1 METLEVRLTDEHG
14 AEGVRRTIRFG
25 SEEIWWAIDGPAD
38 ALPAPLATHDLAAT
52 ALIYHAMREGRHLHI
67 DGPVSLPLLE
77 GLEEFVAC
85 WVLWRP
91 DLYKRIMVSASE
103 EVAPSLSLER
113 RDRVVAAFSG
123 GIDGAF
129 TFWRHHR
136 RQAGRRSRSIQC
148 AVLIHGF
155 DIPLQ
160 QNAAFEVAFSQ
171 ASDTLR
177 SVEKPLARLTTNW
190 RAVSSRNWEMDYGA
204 GLTAC
209 LRNWEG
215 SVGSALIGAGED
227 YAHLVI
233 PWGTNPISL
242 PMLSTPSFEV
252 VYDGAGFTRTEKVAA
267 LSNWPEALRNLRVC
281 WENSETGKNCGTCE
295 KCVRTKLNFL
305 AAGLTLPEALA
316 EAPDPRQ
323 VRQIDARNEVQLA
336 FLDDILTFA
345 KHRGAQ
351 EYWIKPLKVAIKR
364 NRRRVVMRREKKS
377 LRQLLR
383 GYLNRENIW

>member
-1 METLEVRLTDEHG
+1 VRLTDEHG

-38 ALPAPLATHDLAAT
+38 ALPAPLATHDLAAV
-52 ALIYHAMREGRHLHI
+52 ALIFRAMREGCHLHV

-91 DLYKRIMVSASE
+91 DLYRRITVSASE

-113 RDRVVAAFSG
+113 RERAVVAFSG
-123 GIDGAF
+123 GVDGAF

-160 QNAAFEVAFSQ
+160 QSAAFEVAFSQ

-190 RAVSSRNWEMDYGA
+190 RAEGSQWEKEFGA
-204 GLTAC
+204 GLAAC
-209 LRNWEG
+209 LLNWEG
-215 SVGSALIGAGED
+215 SVGSALIGADHD
-227 YAHLVI
+227 YAHLSI
-233 PWGTNPISL
+233 PWGSNPISFS
-242 PMLSTPSFEV
+242 MLSTPSFEV
-252 VYDGAGFTRTEKVAA
+252 VYDGAGFRRTEKVAA
-267 LSNWPEALRNLRVC
+267 LSDWPEALSNLRVC
-281 WENSETGKNCGTCE
+281 WENVETGKNCGTCQ

-305 AAGLTLPEALA
+305 AAGLPLPEALA

-323 VRQIDARNEVQLA
+323 IRQINVRSGGQLEY
-336 FLDDILTFA
+336 LDDILTFA
-345 KHRGAQ
+345 KQRGMQ
-351 EYWIKPLKVAIKR
+351 EYWVDPLKVAIKR
-364 NRRRVVMRREKKS
+364 SRRRIALRRSKMR

-383 GYLNRENIW
+383 SYLNRENI

>member
-1 METLEVRLTDEHG
+1 MGTLDVRLTEGRG
-14 AEGVRRTIRFG
+14 AEGVRRTLRFG
-25 SEEIWWAIDGPAD
+25 SEEIWWTIDGPPD
-38 ALPAPLATHDLAAT
+38 ALPAQLPTHDLAAI
-52 ALIYHAMREGRHLHI
+52 ALIFRAMREGRHLHV

-77 GLEEFVAC
+77 GLEEFVAS
-85 WVLWRP
+85 WVMWRP
-91 DLYKRIMVSASE
+91 DLYKRITVSASE

-113 RDRVVAAFSG
+113 RNRAVVAFSG
-123 GIDGAF
+123 GVDGSF

-136 RQAGRRSRSIQC
+136 RLAGRRSRSIQC
-148 AVLIHGF
+148 AVLVHGF
-155 DIPLQ
+155 EIPLEQ
-160 QNAAFEVAFSQ
+160 SAAFEVAFSQ

-190 RAVSSRNWEMDYGA
+190 RTVCSRNWQMDYGA

-215 SVGSALIGAGED
+215 SVGSALIGSGED
-227 YAHLVI
+227 YAHLLI
-233 PWGTNPISL
+233 PWGSNPIIF

-281 WENSETGKNCGTCE
+281 WRVKTGKNCGTCE

-305 AAGLTLPEALA
+305 AAGLTLPETLTKP
-316 EAPDPRQ
+316 PDPRQ
-323 VRQIDARNEVQLA
+323 IRQLDARNGVQLA
-336 FLDDILTFA
+336 FLDEILTFA
-345 KHRGAQ
+345 KQREAQ
-351 EYWIKPLKVAIKR
+351 EYWIDPLKVAIKR
-364 NRRRVVMRREKKS
+364 SRRRMVLRRGKMR

-383 GYLNRENIW
+383 NYIKR

>member
-1 METLEVRLTDEHG
+1 METLEVRLTDERG

-52 ALIYHAMREGRHLHI
+52 ALIFRAMREGCHLHV

-77 GLEEFVAC
+77 GLEEFVTSWA
-85 WVLWRP
+85 LWRP
-91 DLYKRIMVSASE
+91 DLYRRITVSASE

-113 RDRVVAAFSG
+113 RERAVAAFSG
-123 GIDGAF
+123 GVDGAF

-155 DIPLQ
+155 DISLQ
-160 QNAAFEVAFSQ
+160 QSAAFEVAFSQ

-190 RAVSSRNWEMDYGA
+190 RAVGSRAWEMECGA
-204 GLTAC
+204 GLAAC

-215 SVGSALIGAGED
+215 SVGSALIGSGED
-227 YAHLVI
+227 YAHLII
-233 PWGTNPISL
+233 PWHSNPISF
-242 PMLSTPSFEV
+242 PMLSTPSLEV

-267 LSNWPEALRNLRVC
+267 LSDWPEALSNLRVC
-281 WENSETGKNCGTCE
+281 WENVETGKNCGTCE

-305 AAGLTLPEALA
+305 AAGLILPEALPGV
-316 EAPDPRQ
+316 PDPRQ
-323 VRQIDARNEVQLA
+323 IRQIKARNEAQLVL
-336 FLDDILTFA
+336 LDDILTFA
-345 KHRGAQ
+345 KQPRMQ
-351 EYWIKPLKVAIKR
+351 EYWVDPLKVAIKR
-364 NRRRVVMRREKKS
+364 SRRRIALRRSKMR
-377 LRQLLR
+377 LRQILR
-383 GYLNRENIW
+383 SYLNRENI

>member
-1 METLEVRLTDEHG
+1 METLVVRLAERRG
-14 AEGVRRTIRFG
+14 AEGVRRTVRFG

-38 ALPAPLATHDLAAT
+38 ALSAQLPTHDLAAI
-52 ALIYHAMREGRHLHI
+52 ALIFRAMHEGRHLHI

-77 GLEEFVAC
+77 GLDEFVAC

-91 DLYKRIMVSASE
+91 DLYKRIAISASE

-113 RDRVVAAFSG
+113 RERAVAAFSG
-123 GIDGAF
+123 GVDGSF

-160 QNAAFEVAFSQ
+160 QSAAFEVAFSQ

-177 SVEKPLARLTTNW
+177 SVETPLARLTTNW
-190 RAVSSRNWEMDYGA
+190 RAVASPSWQMDFGA
-204 GLTAC
+204 GLTAA

-215 SVGSALIGAGED
+215 SVGSALIGSDED

-233 PWGTNPISL
+233 PWGSNPISF

-252 VYDGAGFTRTEKVAA
+252 VYDGAEFTRTEKVAA
-267 LSNWPEALRNLRVC
+267 LPDWPEALSNLRVC
-281 WENSETGKNCGTCE
+281 WANVETGKNCGKCE

-316 EAPDPRQ
+316 DAPDPG
-323 VRQIDARNEVQLA
+323 QIRELKARNEVQLA
-336 FLDDILTFA
+336 YLDEILTSA
-345 KHRGAQ
+345 KHRGIQ
-351 EYWIKPLKVAIKR
+351 EYWIDPLKVAIKR
-364 NRRRVVMRREKKS
+364 SRRRIAMQRSKMR

-383 GYLNRENIW
+383 NYINR